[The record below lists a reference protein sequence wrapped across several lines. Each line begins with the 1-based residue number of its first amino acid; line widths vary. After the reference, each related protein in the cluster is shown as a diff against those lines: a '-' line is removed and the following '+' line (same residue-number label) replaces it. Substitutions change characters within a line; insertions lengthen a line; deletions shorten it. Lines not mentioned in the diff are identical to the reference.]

1 MNRSTT
7 QGAHDAHRF
16 LDEASA
22 VVGLQAGGLMM
33 IRSVVLFT
41 HVVGVLVLFIGIA
54 IEWLSLESLRGSTT
68 TEHASSWAK
77 LYGVLHRVYG
87 VAFALLLL
95 SGIYLARG
103 GGLFEFAWVRL
114 SLGLMVLMGILGGPA
129 VRSHARAIREAAGQG
144 REIAFAALHSH
155 ASHPWLRASLFM
167 RAAMGL
173 AAIYL
178 MIAKPL
184 LSASL
189 LVTGV
194 AVAVG
199 LVVSVLDTAANR
211 RSSDY
216 VSQNTSMN

>member
-1 MNRSTT
+1 M
-7 QGAHDAHRF
+7 G
-16 LDEASA
+16 EA
-22 VVGLQAGGLMM
+22 V
-33 IRSVVLFT
+33 R
-41 HVVGVLVLFIGIA
+41 
-54 IEWLSLESLRGSTT
+54 
-68 TEHASSWAK
+68 
-77 LYGVLHRVYG
+77 VLHRVYG
-87 VAFALLLL
+87 VAFALILL
-95 SGIYLARG
+95 SGIYLARV
-103 GGLFEFAWVRL
+103 GLFDHAWVRL

-129 VRSHARAIREAAGQG
+129 VRSHVRAIREATGQG

-173 AAIYL
+173 AAVYL

-199 LVVSVLDTAANR
+199 LVVGVLNTAANR

-216 VSQNTSMN
+216 VSQNTGMN